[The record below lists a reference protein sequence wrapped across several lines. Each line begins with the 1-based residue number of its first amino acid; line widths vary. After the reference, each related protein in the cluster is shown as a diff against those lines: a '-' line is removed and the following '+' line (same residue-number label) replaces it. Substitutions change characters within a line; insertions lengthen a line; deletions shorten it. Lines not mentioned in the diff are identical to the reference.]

1 MLAKRLLV
9 IVVLLPI
16 GILAIILGG
25 WFYALVILAFCGVSA
40 WEYTQ
45 LMLQSGKRPA
55 IGLVIGGT
63 LALVAQRQL
72 DGFENG
78 PLVFSLL
85 ILASM
90 TYHMVM
96 FERGRDEAATDF
108 ATTLAGILYLG
119 WIGGYL
125 VSLRSLPN
133 GVWWTAL
140 ALVTVWAADGAAYVV
155 GKSWG
160 RRPLS
165 PRLSPNKTWEGYWG
179 SVVGG
184 LLSGAALGYLLPSL
198 GANIPPWSGLL
209 LGLVMGA
216 APTLGDLGE
225 SMIKRQAK
233 AKDSSQLLPGHGGVF
248 DRMDSWLWAGVISYY
263 LVLWLW
269 V

>member
-45 LMLQSGKRPA
+45 LMRQSGKRPA

-140 ALVTVWAADGAAYVV
+140 ALVTVWAADGAPYVV
-155 GKSWG
+155 GWG

-184 LLSGAALGYLLPSL
+184 LLSGAANLLSSL
-198 GANIPPWSGLL
+198 GQTSHPG
-209 LGLVMGA
+209 MGA

-233 AKDSSQLLPGHGGVF
+233 AKDCCPGTAASLTGWIPGCGQ
-248 DRMDSWLWAGVISYY
+248 A
-263 LVLWLW
+263 
-269 V
+269 